1 MLQIAKESGP
11 PHMRTFVTRCKC
23 GELTAE
29 GEGSSKK
36 ISKKRAAE
44 KMVEELRKLPQLPPV
59 PPGIKPKKNVKPK
72 QTKNLIKVL
81 LLLITSEK
89 LLSQM

>member
-1 MLQIAKESGP
+1 MLQIIKESGP

-23 GELTAE
+23 GDLATD

-44 KMVEELRKLPQLPPV
+44 KMVEELGKLPQLPPA

-72 QTKNLIKVL
+72 QTKNLIKVPVL
-81 LLLITSEK
+81 LTS
-89 LLSQM
+89 S